1 MFDVW
6 HAVLNRVEHCPKAAG
21 SGRQGPGTSGVPHQ
35 IAKSKGVPTRAH
47 ARGGFFGQNNLAI
60 FNVYS
65 RESVVGCM
73 HQNNSL

>member
-47 ARGGFFGQNNLAI
+47 ARGGFFG
-60 FNVYS
+60 
-65 RESVVGCM
+65 
-73 HQNNSL
+73 